1 LIGLGFRTFTLKIDP
16 LHHAGLGENMMAA

>member
-16 LHHAGLGENMMAA
+16 LHHAGFGENMMAA